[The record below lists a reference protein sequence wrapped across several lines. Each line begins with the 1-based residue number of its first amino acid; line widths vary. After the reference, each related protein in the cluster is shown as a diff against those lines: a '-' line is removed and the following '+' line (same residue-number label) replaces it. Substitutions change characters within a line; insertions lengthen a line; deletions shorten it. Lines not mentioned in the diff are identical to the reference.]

1 MKQKQLLTQND
12 VKMKDL
18 KITLLF
24 ALIASIVFI
33 TGCKKDDEEVISPFV
48 GNYIISK
55 AAIAVTFTIN
65 TNELGVIPIP
75 AGQDITQAIQ
85 SSLLSQVTC
94 TSADKTWVELRKDNT
109 MYMSCEGANELN
121 AGTWEEVSATELKL
135 NMNASA
141 LPPNG
146 YALSV
151 TNMVSAGNK
160 LSGLTSVPFTKDLIA
175 QMIAAMKLTLAD
187 GGPDVYPIS
196 FTIEFISK

>member
-1 MKQKQLLTQND
+1 MKNFK
-12 VKMKDL
+12 VAF
-18 KITLLF
+18 LF
-24 ALIASIVFI
+24 ALIASIVFVV
-33 TGCKKDDEEVISPFV
+33 GCSKDDEEVVSPFV
-48 GNYIISK
+48 GNYVISK
-55 AAIAVTFTIN
+55 AAIAVSFTIN
-65 TNELGVIPIP
+65 TNELGAIAIP
-75 AGQDITQAIQ
+75 AGQDITQSIQ

-109 MYMSCEGANELN
+109 MYMSCEGTNELN

-151 TNMVSAGNK
+151 ANMVSAGNK

-175 QMIAAMKLTLAD
+175 QMIAAMSLTLAD
-187 GGPDVYPIS
+187 GGPEIYPVS
-196 FTIEFISK
+196 FTIEFIKK